1 MIASESCPSPGEK
14 SKFHP
19 WGADPCADRLHDRW
33 ILDSGGSGEWRVH
46 FQHGWRSDAHG
57 DDFTTTNFGAVSA
70 SLVSSVN
77 NAAGKFTFG
86 EVKYGIPSGN
96 TSVTGISFDLMG
108 NISTSPL
115 LANNKGNVVA
125 VHFCSPGAQ
134 ITECPGATGFTT
146 TATATPEPGT
156 LGLLGTGLMGV
167 WALVRRR
174 LSG

>member
-1 MIASESCPSPGEK
+1 VAVNVNMTGGYSIQEK
-14 SKFHP
+14 
-19 WGADPCADRLHDRW
+19 AA
-33 ILDSGGSGEWRVH
+33 SGGFTFNTAG
-46 FQHGWRSDAHG
+46 GLTLTATN
-57 DDFTTTNFGAVSA
+57 FTTTNFGAVNA
-70 SLVSSVN
+70 TLVSSVN
-77 NAAGKFTFG
+77 NGAGKFTFG
-86 EVKYGIPSGN
+86 EVNYGIPSGN

-108 NISTSPL
+108 NISTSSL

-134 ITECPGATGFTT
+134 TTKCPGPTGFTT
-146 TATATPEPGT
+146 AATTTPEPGT